1 MTAGAGVY
9 MYARMRVYMRVRA
22 HGGRR
27 LYVRMK
33 IYFCE
38 HKIVLMVGWSTSG
51 VTRITTPILP

>member
-9 MYARMRVYMRVRA
+9 MYARMRVYMRVR
-22 HGGRR
+22 GRR

-38 HKIVLMVGWSTSG
+38 HKIVFMVGWSTSG